1 LLKEKL
7 ILASLLSLPEF
18 MKSFEIEC
26 DAPKIGIRAIL
37 INKKYIILVKSS
49 MVQS

>member
-1 LLKEKL
+1 M

-18 MKSFEIEC
+18 MKTFEIEC
-26 DAPKIGIRAIL
+26 DAPRIGIRAIL
-37 INKKYIILVKSS
+37 IIIKNISWLGLVKSS